1 MFIGRPTFDELRYT
15 RGGTMNGDYDFV
27 GSVSMSRDTPIQDER
42 DAQNKLTFKTNQI
55 EVSKDLVVLGTLNAP
70 NWGDKAEYP
79 TEPTFTNIN
88 VTQTVNTDNV
98 QAQNVTSVN
107 VTAETIKGDVEAG
120 TVSAEG
126 AIIGEELMSQS
137 SISGTSMII
146 SGTITGNTI
155 EGMQKVHAPIVEA
168 TTVKGDIESEKIQ
181 SDEATITKL
190 NSDEATIALANI
202 STLSAPAISSDT
214 LVTTNKI
221 SSKHIEMKH
230 GNWELDIWPGSL
242 HMRNQDIFTLSNILL
257 DSATGKITC
266 NGGLDCSNDNHP
278 FDIINAKGLT
288 ADYVTT
294 KNHKSTFGTQLLNP
308 FTTYGISIE
317 AAGTITAP
325 KIAIPGSVYGTW
337 GGMDSG
343 SVWHS
348 VELTAPKVASNS
360 LINSDGDNSMTQID
374 MAGHD
379 IDMKVSGTN
388 VCTFNSSGTKFTHKV
403 DFTGLNADDIVNW
416 PLTSELNH
424 IEDTDTGVKVL
435 QNAGEDALGN
445 MLCRG
450 IVAAEIQ
457 TGSVTASELDTTNA
471 NVHKLKA
478 LDSVNA
484 DTWLALSDIQLGKYE
499 SDALLL
505 GPPKTEQKNSM
516 QIKITQHAEPSL
528 EIIADS
534 EDVETKPILAKPNII
549 HLHYKELQPP
559 EPTPTPQPTP
569 TPPQDHPADQ
579 AAAASI
585 STTGIAL
592 FPHTSDNGGYD
603 SHYFSPV
610 KQYSLYV
617 DPLKMDY
624 KFVETT
630 PKEYTHQQVADDY
643 KVEQKESFDGYHR
656 SNHIKSFKGD
666 LRRHLAQRHDFMDDN
681 GTVTSFQ
688 LQNDQT
694 QTLHLTHE
702 QLESLEGVT
711 GSALFNLLKS
721 NRNTRSI
728 IKGELATFG
737 LHTNEEG
744 AGDVHLLLMQDQ
756 PTDPSYVA
764 VSVDRQIY
772 KVSNKEV
779 ISGAYVVDW
788 TGYNGDLKEHVGA
801 RIAVNNQTSLGR
813 VYLGRWDRSLPN
825 NDANDDPNDF
835 ADVNLQ
841 GSVRFSGVP
850 DNFNSGLRYAALD
863 HDGLQIDNIKPLT
876 TGLTIAGDV
885 TFTGD
890 VHGID
895 LSDKLPSLSEN
906 QSGVWSTKPVYT
918 SQVGLPSAHTIYDN
932 KIRMH
937 MDGSNVVEHYKLN
950 NALHSEFYSTVV
962 HHNNAYFADQ
972 DGAPVIQFTR
982 ETGQIDCNAIGA
994 TAGPVKWEMGV
1005 NHIQATI
1012 SEMPKFLIMP
1022 DAMYGY
1028 VPWVQRK
1035 TGSSANYTHCHCFE
1049 PTFQNQDW
1057 ENRVGLAVVS
1067 SGVYQSR
1074 DDSGASVSDVANPPG
1089 NEYATT
1095 QVELAQEG
1103 DILGIVS
1110 SVELVQDQ
1118 KILHRHGGIGIDTP
1132 VSEQDG
1138 HKVIRVAGSGDIFA
1152 WVAKPSLADCPMPV
1166 LSGAY
1171 EKYVAGVH
1179 KGTVYGLEHN
1189 GVLHL
1194 DSWEGT
1200 WSGRS
1205 HTLGEGEQKEIAL
1218 TEDELCIKFNVTQ
1231 SSQLTAELLSG
1242 AYTKTVNGVQQP
1254 TQIIMNVNP
1263 DMSFTWSEN
1272 TPSLESRIA
1281 ALETAWLEFTGP
1293 D

>member
-1 MFIGRPTFDELRYT
+1 MFIGGGQTFDEFRYT
-15 RGGTMNGDYDFV
+15 RGGTMNGDYEFV
-27 GSVSMSRDTPIQDER
+27 GGVSMSRDTPIQDER
-42 DAQNKLTFKTNQI
+42 DSQNKLTFKTDQI
-55 EVSKDLVVLGTLNAP
+55 EISKDLVVLGTLTAP

-79 TEPTFTNIN
+79 SEPTFTNIN
-88 VTQTVNTDNV
+88 VTQTVSTDNV
-98 QAQNVTSVN
+98 QAQNVRSINVIAESV
-107 VTAETIKGDVEAG
+107 KGDIEAG
-120 TVSAEG
+120 TVTASS
-126 AIIGEELMSQS
+126 IVGEELMSNS
-137 SISGTSMII
+137 SISGTSLTIAG
-146 SGTITGNTI
+146 SITGNTI
-155 EGMQKVHAPIVEA
+155 EGIQKVHAPLVEA
-168 TTVKGDIESEKIQ
+168 TTVKGKIE

-190 NSDEATIALANI
+190 DSDEATLKLANI

-230 GNWELDIWPGSL
+230 GNWELDIYPGSL
-242 HMRNQDIFTLSNILL
+242 HMRNQDMFTLSNILL

-288 ADYVTT
+288 ADYVST

-308 FTTYGISIE
+308 FNTYGISIE
-317 AAGTITAP
+317 AAGTVTAP
-325 KIAIPGSVYGTW
+325 QIAIPGSVYGTW
-337 GGMDSG
+337 GGMNSG

-348 VELTAPKVASNS
+348 VKMTAPEMASNKYV
-360 LINSDGDNSMTQID
+360 NSEGDNSMTQID

-379 IDMKVSGTN
+379 IDIKVSGTN
-388 VCTFNSSGTKFTHKV
+388 ICTFDSSGTKFTHKL
-403 DFTGLNADDIVNW
+403 DFTGLDADDIVNW

-424 IEDTDTGVKVL
+424 MTDTDSGVKVL
-435 QNAGEDALGN
+435 LNAGDVDGSLGN

-457 TGSVTASELDTTNA
+457 TGSITTSSLDVTNLT
-471 NVHKLKA
+471 VQKLKA
-478 LDSVNA
+478 LDSINA
-484 DTWLALSDIQLGKYE
+484 DTWLGLSDIQLGKYE
-499 SDALLL
+499 SDALLI

-516 QIKITQHAEPSL
+516 QIKITQDTEPSL

-534 EDVETKPILAKPNII
+534 EDVETKPILTKPNII

-559 EPTPTPQPTP
+559 APTPTPQPTP
-569 TPPQDHPADQ
+569 TPPQDHPGDM
-579 AAAASI
+579 AASA
-585 STTGIAL
+585 SFSRDGIAL
-592 FPHTSDNGGYD
+592 FPHSGYD

-610 KQYSLYV
+610 KQYNMYV
-617 DPLKMDY
+617 DPLGMDY
-624 KFVETT
+624 KYVEHT
-630 PKEYTHQQVADDY
+630 PKEHKQEQKVDDY
-643 KVEQKESFDGYHR
+643 KVEQKESFDGHHR
-656 SNHIKSFKGD
+656 SHHITSYKDD
-666 LRRHLAQRHDFMDDN
+666 LRRSLSQRHDFLNDN
-681 GTVTSFQ
+681 GTVTSFH

-694 QTLHLTHE
+694 QTLHLTHD
-702 QLESLEGVT
+702 QLEDLNGVT
-711 GSALFNLLKS
+711 GTALLNLLKS

-737 LHTNEEG
+737 LHANEEG
-744 AGDVHLLLMQDQ
+744 AGDVHLLLSQDQ
-756 PTDPSYVA
+756 PDSPSYVA

-779 ISGAYVVDW
+779 ISGAYIVDW
-788 TGYNGDLKEHVGA
+788 TGYNGDLKEHGGA

-825 NDANDDPNDF
+825 NDDNDNPEDF

-906 QSGVWSTKPVYT
+906 LHGVWSTKPVFT
-918 SQVGLPSAHTIYDN
+918 AQVGLPNVHTIYDN

-937 MDGSNVVEHYKLN
+937 IDGSNLVEHYKLN
-950 NALHSEFYSTVV
+950 NALHSEFYSSVI
-962 HHNNAYFADQ
+962 HHNNAYFADSE
-972 DGAPVIQFTR
+972 GAPIIQFTR
-982 ETGQIDCNAIGA
+982 ETGQIDCVAIGA

-1035 TGSSANYTHCHCFE
+1035 IGSSANYTHCHCFE

-1110 SVELVQDQ
+1110 SVEIVQDQ

-1132 VSEQDG
+1132 ISEQDG
-1138 HKVIRVAGSGDIFA
+1138 HKVIRVAGSGDVFA
-1152 WVAKPSLADCPMPV
+1152 WVAKPSLNDCPMPV

-1179 KGTVYGLEHN
+1179 KGTVYGLEH
-1189 GVLHL
+1189 GGILHL
-1194 DSWEGT
+1194 DGWEGS

-1205 HTLGEGEQKEIAL
+1205 HTLGEGEDKEIVL

-1263 DMSFTWSEN
+1263 DMSFTWNEN

-1281 ALETAWLEFTGP
+1281 ALESAWLEFTGP
-1293 D
+1293 DIR